1 MRVSF
6 TELATPGV
14 RNLQAYVPGKPV
26 SELEREYGVRDVI
39 KLASN
44 ENPLG
49 PSPRALKA
57 VQQSLAQLARYPDGA
72 GFELRAALARR
83 HGVTLDQVTLGN
95 GSNDLLELI
104 TRAFVTPQHEVVF
117 SAHAFAVY
125 PIVTQA
131 VGATARVSAVR
142 NWGHDLNAMQALI
155 NEHTRV
161 VFIANPNNPTGTWL
175 AGRALE
181 DFLQTVPS
189 SVLVVVDEAY
199 FEYARDAAADYPD
212 ASLWLTCYPNLIVTR
227 TFSKAYG
234 LAGLRV
240 GYALSQPDV
249 ADMLNR
255 VRQPFNVNSLAQTAA
270 LAALEDTDHLA
281 RSLACNRDGM
291 AQLTSAFNAMGLA
304 YIPSAGNFVCVDVA
318 RDAAAIYDALLY
330 EGVIVRP
337 VANYGMPQHLRVTVG
352 LAEENE
358 RFIKALEKVLACGSG
373 KREMIADLS
382 C

>member
-1 MRVSF
+1 MAVSF

-14 RNLQAYVPGKPV
+14 RNLRPYVPGKPIA
-26 SELEREYGVRDVI
+26 ELEREYGVRDVI

-57 VQQSLAQLARYPDGA
+57 VQQSLSQLARYPDGA
-72 GFELRAALARR
+72 GFDLRVALAQR
-83 HGVTLDQVTLGN
+83 HGVTPDQVTLGN

-131 VGATARVSAVR
+131 VGAAARVTAVH

-155 NEHTRV
+155 NERSRV

-175 AGRALE
+175 AGPALE
-181 DFLQTVPS
+181 VFLQTVPS

-212 ASLWLTCYPNLIVTR
+212 ASLWLARFPNLIVTR

-234 LAGLRV
+234 LAGLRA
-240 GYALSQPDV
+240 GYALSQPEV
-249 ADMLNR
+249 AGMLDR
-255 VRQPFNVNSLAQTAA
+255 VRQPFNVNSLAQAAA
-270 LAALEDTDHLA
+270 LAALEDREHLA

-291 AQLTSAFNAMGLA
+291 LQLTSAFTALGLA

-318 RDAAAIYDALLY
+318 CDAAAVYEALLY

-337 VANYGMPQHLRVTVG
+337 VANYGMPRHLRVTVG
-352 LAEENE
+352 LPEENA
-358 RFIKALEKVLACGSG
+358 RFIAALKKVTSSKLQAA
-373 KREMIADLS
+373 R
-382 C
+382 

>member
-14 RNLQAYVPGKPV
+14 RNLQPYVPGKPV
-26 SELEREYGVRDVI
+26 AELEREYGVRDVI

-49 PSPRALKA
+49 PSPRAVRA
-57 VQQSLAQLARYPDGA
+57 VQQSLSQLARYPDGA
-72 GFELRAALARR
+72 GFELRAALARK

-131 VGATARVSAVR
+131 VGATARVAAVR
-142 NWGHDLNAMQALI
+142 NWGHDLNAMQALTS
-155 NEHTRV
+155 EYTRV
-161 VFIANPNNPTGTWL
+161 VFVANPNNPTGTWL
-175 AGRALE
+175 SARVLE

-199 FEYARDAAADYPD
+199 FEYARDIAPDYPD
-212 ASLWLTCYPNLIVTR
+212 ASLWLTRFPNLIVTR
-227 TFSKAYG
+227 TFSKVYG

-240 GYALSQPDV
+240 GYALSQSDV

-270 LAALEDTDHLA
+270 LAALEDSEHLA

-291 AQLTSAFNAMGLA
+291 LQLTSAFTSMSLA

-318 RDAAAIYDALLY
+318 RDAAAIYEALLY

-352 LAEENE
+352 LPEENE
-358 RFIKALEKVLACGSG
+358 RFIKALKKILAKS
-373 KREMIADLS
+373 
-382 C
+382 